1 MYQAHSL
8 SSGARPE
15 LKSKN
20 IRRACQDVS
29 LPSPCSDTSGALGR
43 QGDSLSDM
51 LLHRKRCRCSRSK
64 TKCLSIHL
72 HGPRCEPV
80 RSNAARPKR
89 LYIPA
94 VVLREP
100 RLSLTQ
106 LSCKLACRNV
116 NLNLHATMHGNAA
129 NGACDSCTWHDQP
142 AACLK
147 KLRSLAHVNNY
158 ACIL

>member
-89 LYIPA
+89 LYSPA
-94 VVLREP
+94 VVLHEICLASLQAGMSISTCMLP
-100 RLSLTQ
+100 CMGMLQMVPATHVLGMINRLP
-106 LSCKLACRNV
+106 V
-116 NLNLHATMHGNAA
+116 
-129 NGACDSCTWHDQP
+129 
-142 AACLK
+142 
-147 KLRSLAHVNNY
+147 
-158 ACIL
+158 